1 MTSPGPQPPSIDLA
15 FLRSRQVQKRI
26 AAVTIAFAVVGL
38 LYGLLAPPWYRS
50 TLTVV
55 PAGQQKSGLSGLLGG
70 QAGGL
75 ASALVDGGG
84 GSADASR
91 IAAVLQS
98 TAVSD
103 GVIDKFTLLERY
115 GEEYRESAR
124 KELWKHCDVKT
135 LPKPNLVQL
144 SCEDRDPAFVRDL
157 LGYFAEL
164 GNQVFRRVSSGSASE
179 EARFLE
185 RRVSE
190 LRLQADDSAARM
202 RAFQEKHRIVDLD
215 TQAKAVVSSIAVL
228 HGQRVGKELELGYA
242 RSFSSR
248 DEAATR
254 QLESQISAVNDRLRD
269 LEEVGP
275 PPAQPKGAAGGT
287 SSRNTGL
294 FPAALAVPELRA
306 EFEKL
311 YRDRKVAEA
320 ILVFALERLENAK
333 ANEARDVSTFQVLDP
348 PTVPTKKSR
357 PLVSESVGVAVAL
370 GFVLSILFESY
381 RRRRAAAGA

>member
-1 MTSPGPQPPSIDLA
+1 VSQTPSIDLS

-26 AAVTIAFAVVGL
+26 AMVTVVFGVAGL
-38 LYGLLAPPWYRS
+38 LYGLLAPSWYRS

-75 ASALVDGGG
+75 AAALVEGGG
-84 GSADASR
+84 GGGADASR

-103 GVIDKFTLLERY
+103 GVIDKFSLMERY
-115 GEEYRESAR
+115 GERYRELAR

-144 SCEDRDPAFVRDL
+144 SCEDHDPAFVRDL
-157 LGYFAEL
+157 LAHFAEF

-185 RRVSE
+185 RRVAE

-202 RAFQEKHRIVDLD
+202 RAFQEKHKIVDLD
-215 TQAKAVVSSIAVL
+215 TQAKAVVSSLAAL
-228 HGQRVGKELELGYA
+228 HGQRVVKEVELGYA

-248 DEAATR
+248 DEAVTR
-254 QLESQISAVNDRLRD
+254 QLESQIAAVNDRLRD
-269 LEEVGP
+269 LEEIGP
-275 PPAQPKGAAGGT
+275 PAAPPKGAGGGAG
-287 SSRNTGL
+287 SRSTGL
-294 FPAALAVPELRA
+294 FPAAMAVPELRA

-311 YRDRKVAEA
+311 YRDRRVAEA
-320 ILVFALERLENAK
+320 ILVFALERLENAR

-348 PTVPTKKSR
+348 PTVPTRKSR
-357 PLVSESVGVAVAL
+357 PLVSESVGVAAAL
-370 GFVLSILFESY
+370 GFALSVLFEGARS
-381 RRRRAAAGA
+381 RRTAAGA